1 MKAAYLQ
8 YALAEA
14 AADTFAPVFACVVV
28 DTVPRAQTKVFFVAA
43 HSWQDVGLFWAETDV
58 VVETFPGRD
67 VHEPERVNYWRVVGQ
82 AASEV
87 SGRDIPASDLALGFF
102 LPVEQRVWP
111 AETRECSDAVH
122 WKLGFDFS
130 SLYASRRTKRKSCVA
145 LECLFWS
152 FA

>member
-1 MKAAYLQ
+1 MR

-14 AADTFAPVFACVVV
+14 AADTFVPVFACVVV
-28 DTVPRAQTKVFFVAA
+28 DTVPKAQTKAFFVAA
-43 HSWQDVGLFWAETDV
+43 HSWQGVGLFWAETDV
-58 VVETFPGRD
+58 VVEPFLGRD
-67 VHEPERVNYWRVVGQ
+67 AH
-82 AASEV
+82 EV

-111 AETRECSDAVH
+111 VETRECSDAVH

>member
-1 MKAAYLQ
+1 MKAAYLR

-28 DTVPRAQTKVFFVAA
+28 DTVPKAFFAAA
-43 HSWQDVGLFWAETDV
+43 HSWQAVGLFWAETDV
-58 VVETFPGRD
+58 EVEPFPGRD
-67 VHEPERVNYWRVVGQ
+67 VHEPERVNYWRVVGR

-87 SGRDIPASDLALGFF
+87 SGTDIPVSDLALGFF

-111 AETRECSDAVH
+111 VETRECSDAVH

-145 LECLFWS
+145 PECLFWS